1 MIVKKKVFF
10 KPERETYMANL
21 AAKYPK
27 DVDKLIDIREK
38 LKVNIREYHA
48 LKNRQQKLLKETAL
62 FDGSSASSASS
73 NSESD

>member
-10 KPERETYMANL
+10 KPERETYMTNL

-38 LKVNIREYHA
+38 LKVNMWEYLA